1 MPHSPPIALS
11 PFSRGRLSLPNRV
24 AFLSTVNNLGR
35 NREIT
40 PELVAFYEERARGG
54 AGLIVTEGLSVHP
67 TSIPNGTV
75 PLAFDKALVPGFTAI
90 ADAVHAYGRPVLGQL
105 WHVGRQ
111 ALWNPGLQPWAPSP
125 GRDPYSGSTPHA
137 MSESEILEV
146 VEGFAQSARN
156 LAEAG
161 FDGVE
166 IHGAHG
172 YLVTQFLSPW
182 SNHRDDAWGG
192 STAARSRFVVEIIR
206 RIRARCPDDFAVG
219 LKLTA
224 HEYVDGG
231 IDLDEAQAIVNYLV
245 DQAPPDY
252 LGVSQANFSPSLEYH
267 VPDLTFPDVP
277 FAELAAG
284 VRQVADGVPVMAM
297 AKVPDIE
304 TATHLI
310 DRGVADL
317 VGMARAWLSD
327 PHLIRR
333 VESGETPRPC
343 TYCNTCWHYI
353 HTGRPVTCIYA
364 PETGRELE
372 ARREERD
379 AAAHARQR
387 VRVIGAGLAGLEIAR
402 VASQR
407 GDDVHVYE
415 QAEQVGGR
423 LAWEAGVPGRE
434 RMGAAVRWLE
444 EAAVDAGAHIHRGQH
459 VDEETVRRWPD
470 TDRVVVAV
478 GAVPVVETLEGAD
491 DTRSLAS
498 AWESRATLR
507 DPVVII
513 DEIEDEPAYAVAIAL
528 AGEGHQVAC
537 LTRRDAVARN
547 VPYVSRIGVLR
558 RLDEAGVTQHTQLV
572 PARVE
577 GGVLIARHVFSGRER
592 PIGPVGTIVRAGP
605 YAAADR
611 PVPPENQLAVIVGD
625 ASAPRPYEAVF
636 REAHRIAARL
646 NRFEQ

>member
-1 MPHSPPIALS
+1 MPHPSPIALS
-11 PFSRGRLSLPNRV
+11 PFSYGRLSLPNRV
-24 AFLSTVNNLGR
+24 AFLATVNNLGR

-54 AGLIVTEGLSVHP
+54 AGLIVTEGLSVHS

-75 PLAFDKALVPGFTAI
+75 PLAFDKTLVPGFAAI
-90 ADAVHAYGRPVLGQL
+90 ADAVHAHGRPILGQL

-137 MSESEILEV
+137 MSESEIVEV
-146 VEGFAQSARN
+146 IEGFAQSARN
-156 LAEAG
+156 LADAG

-192 STAARSRFVVEIIR
+192 STAGRSRFVTEIIR
-206 RIRARCPDDFAVG
+206 RIRARCPDEFVVG
-219 LKLTA
+219 LKMTA

-231 IDLDEAQAIVNYLV
+231 IDLGEAEAIVSHLV

-267 VPDLTFPDVP
+267 VPDLTFSDVP

-284 VRQVADGVPVMAM
+284 VRRVAGGTPVMAM

-304 TATHLI
+304 TAAHLI

-327 PHLIRR
+327 PHLVRR
-333 VESGETPRPC
+333 VEGGQRPRPC

-372 ARREERD
+372 ARREASD
-379 AAAHARQR
+379 AAVSGRQR
-387 VRVIGAGLAGLEIAR
+387 VRVIGAGLAGLEVAR

-407 GDDVHVYE
+407 GDEVHVYE
-415 QAEQVGGR
+415 RAGQVGGR

-434 RMGAAVRWLE
+434 RMGVAVRWLE
-444 EAAVDAGAHIHRGQH
+444 EAAVDAGAQLHRGRH

-470 TDRVVVAV
+470 TDRIVVAV
-478 GAVPVVETLEGAD
+478 GAAPVVEPLEGAD
-491 DTRSLAS
+491 DTRSLAG

-537 LTRRDAVARN
+537 LTRRDALARN

-558 RLDEAGVTQHTQLV
+558 RLDEAGVTQRTQLV

-577 GGVLIARHVFSGRER
+577 DGVLVARHVFSGRER
-592 PIGPVGTIVRAGP
+592 PVGPAGTVVRAGP
-605 YAAADR
+605 YDAADP
-611 PVPPENQLAVIVGD
+611 PVSPEDHPVVGD

-646 NRFEQ
+646 DRLRP